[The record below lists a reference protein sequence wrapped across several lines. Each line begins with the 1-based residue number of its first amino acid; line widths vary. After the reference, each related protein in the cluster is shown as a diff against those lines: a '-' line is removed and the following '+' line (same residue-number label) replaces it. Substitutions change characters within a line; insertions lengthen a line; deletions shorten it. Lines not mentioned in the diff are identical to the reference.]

1 MATGDAVA
9 MSGSEEEPSAT
20 ADGVSSAHATP
31 QPTSSIAAGKDRAK
45 QVLAASGLTTRN
57 GESLHANGANSTTL
71 PNRKRKRETPLERL
85 QTDEYVTREYLHKA
99 LIADATNHPSLVQQK
114 KQELAFYQSLRQRRE
129 HNPGII
135 FGVGYEGFGNPR
147 TDETLRNPIVY
158 PRNRRPGK
166 RKTLP
171 PRTSRKD
178 LAIQA
183 EQGEELVPVRLDIEW
198 GKIKLRDTFT
208 WNLNDRT
215 TSMDY
220 FAEKLVE
227 DFGLEVREC
236 RPLIGYVATAIRDQ
250 VNDYCPQIYAEDE
263 SLDPHLPYSA
273 YKNDEM
279 RIVIKLNIT
288 IGQNTLI
295 DQFEWEINNVNNSP
309 EDFAQQM
316 TSELSLA
323 GEFATAIAHSIREQ
337 SQLFSRSLHISG
349 YAFDGRLV
357 EDPDLRENFL
367 LSPMVTTFRPYQAA
381 KDYAPYLYE
390 LNDADLERTELSISR
405 EQRRQKRSTNR
416 RGGPALPDLK
426 DRQRTIRSLVVSSV
440 IPGGALTMEDSR
452 IFRIAK
458 AIRRSGRRAGVDEFE
473 DSDASESEDSGP
485 DSPAI
490 PAHLLQGTART
501 RGTMRSAAMTATA
514 GIRSNLSGL
523 MSVRSATPE
532 LMTLHHESRASAR
545 KRDYKEESDDESEPE
560 KLVVKLKISREK
572 LRKWTRDQR
581 AKEKSNVGARG
592 SPLPGSKAAPAP
604 SPLKLAG
611 GPPPTSAPSAAVA
624 ASSDPLFGAVDAT
637 HHPPSAEHP
646 AVSAPSY
653 PRSLYTYHNDELTFP
668 QPPVPPS
675 VTEILS
681 SLRHTYPPDRFE
693 ALMKHTAIDPK
704 TKSIVPATP
713 ENISFPHKYVP
724 RVRCGDCPG
733 KIYVPVGFESHLK
746 NKRHR
751 EGVEA
756 RMAKEGGGRGA

>member
-1 MATGDAVA
+1 
-9 MSGSEEEPSAT
+9 MSGSEEEPMAA
-20 ADGVSSAHATP
+20 ADAGPSTHATP
-31 QPTSSIAAGKDRAK
+31 QPPDSIAAGKEKAK
-45 QVLAASGLTTRN
+45 EVLAASGLTTHN
-57 GESLHANGANSTTL
+57 GNASQANGIHGTTL

-85 QTDEYVTREYLHKA
+85 QTDEYVTREYMHKA
-99 LIADATNHPSLVQQK
+99 LIADATNHPALLQQK
-114 KQELAFYQSLRQRRE
+114 KQELAFYQSLRQQRE
-129 HNPGII
+129 HNPRAI
-135 FGVGYEGFGNPR
+135 FGPGYEGFGNPR
-147 TDETLRNPIVY
+147 TDDKVHNPIIY

-166 RKTLP
+166 RKTHP
-171 PRTSRKD
+171 PRVSRKD
-178 LAIQA
+178 LSIQA
-183 EQGEELVPVRLDIEW
+183 EQGEELIPIRLDIEW

-215 TSMDY
+215 SSVDY

-227 DFGLEVREC
+227 DFGLEIREC
-236 RPLIGYVATAIRDQ
+236 RPLVASVATAIREQ
-250 VNDYCPQIYAEDE
+250 ISDYCPQIYAEDD

-295 DQFEWEINNVNNSP
+295 DQFEWEINNPNNSP
-309 EDFAQQM
+309 EEFATQM
-316 TSELSLA
+316 TQELSLA
-323 GEFATAIAHSIREQ
+323 GEFTTAIAHSIREQ
-337 SQLFSRSLHISG
+337 SQLFSKSLHISG
-349 YAFDGRLV
+349 YAFDGRPV

-367 LSPMVTTFRPYQAA
+367 SSPMITTFRPYQAA

-458 AIRRSGRRAGVDEFE
+458 AIRRSGRRAGADEFE
-473 DSDASESEDSGP
+473 DSDASESEDSAP

-514 GIRSNLSGL
+514 GIRSNLSGFA
-523 MSVRSATPE
+523 SVRSATPE
-532 LMTLHHESRASAR
+532 STTPHHESRTSAR
-545 KRDYKEESDDESEPE
+545 KRDYKEESDDDSEPE
-560 KLVVKLKISREK
+560 KLIIKLKISREK

-581 AKEKSNVGARG
+581 ARERANPGVSS

-611 GPPPTSAPSAAVA
+611 GPPPTSAPSSAVPPTSA
-624 ASSDPLFGAVDAT
+624 PSDPFFGAVDAT

-646 AVSAPSY
+646 AVS
-653 PRSLYTYHNDELTFP
+653 FP
-668 QPPVPPS
+668 LLPHIQHKTNITQPPVPAS
-675 VTEILS
+675 VLSTLS
-681 SLRHTYPPDRFE
+681 SLRQTYPNDRFE

-704 TKSIVPATP
+704 THSIVPATP
-713 ENISFPHKYVP
+713 ENVAFPHKYVP

-751 EGVEA
+751 ENVEA
-756 RMAKEGGGRGA
+756 RMSKEKGGGA